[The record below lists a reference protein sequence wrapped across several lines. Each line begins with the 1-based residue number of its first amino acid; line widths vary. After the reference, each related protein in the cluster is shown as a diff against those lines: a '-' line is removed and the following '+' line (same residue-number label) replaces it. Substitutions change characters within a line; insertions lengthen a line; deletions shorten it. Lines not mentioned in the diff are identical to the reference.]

1 MKNLE
6 DKVTQLCEIITS
18 TDKKTSIKLG
28 EFDGYYR
35 YEEIEETTYFPSYSA
50 TRRFMAK
57 RKLKRI
63 YENTEDSVIKLKC
76 ETGFSAENA
85 RYVGRELVG
94 ELAGFAMILLALGF
108 VAYNSISFK

>member
-63 YENTEDSVIKLKC
+63 YENTEDSVIKSKC
-76 ETGFSAENA
+76 ENGFTAENV
-85 RYVGRELVG
+85 RYAGRELVG